1 MGKFWCIWSAKPFL
15 SQANPLVSVI
25 ILNFNGQGYLLN
37 CLDSVLKNTYAN
49 YEVILVDN
57 ASTDHS
63 IEKAQDTY
71 GDDSRLR
78 IIQNK
83 ENLGFSG
90 GNNIGF
96 QNSRGEYVA
105 FLNNDTTV
113 APDWLAILVDALEND
128 STIGL
133 AQSLILNMDG
143 KTIQTA
149 GWLFSNFLIHKFP
162 LCANKPSDM
171 HFQSTFEISF
181 ASGASM
187 IVRREIAQKMGLF
200 DPKIPFFYDD
210 TLLSLKTRLQQKRV
224 VTVPSSRI
232 RHFGGAT
239 NIWTIKSTTFHLTKS
254 KLILLFDIYHSK
266 LELAKAILIHVTHLL
281 SDSIFCLGKK
291 NVAAVQGNL
300 NALNWSLRNFRY
312 LWQNRL
318 NHWSK
323 TKISPEILREKFV
336 RVKLPTAFYVVP
348 SRRNNESFASTV
360 NEYEKTFLM

>member
-1 MGKFWCIWSAKPFL
+1 M

-25 ILNFNGQGYLLN
+25 ILNFNGEGYLPN
-37 CLDSVLKNTYAN
+37 CLESVLKNTYAN

-63 IEKAQDTY
+63 IKKAQGTY
-71 GDDSRLR
+71 SDDSRLR
-78 IIQNK
+78 IIKN
-83 ENLGFSG
+83 EANLGFSG
-90 GNNIGF
+90 GNNVGF
-96 QNSRGEYVA
+96 QNSKGEYIA

-113 APDWLAILVDALEND
+113 APDWLSILVDALEND

-143 KTIQTA
+143 KTIQNA

-162 LCANKPSDM
+162 LCANKPCDLPF
-171 HFQSTFEISF
+171 HSTFEVSF

-210 TLLSLKTRLQQKRV
+210 TLLSLKTRLRQKRV
-224 VTVPSSRI
+224 VTVPASRI

-266 LELAKAILIHVTHLL
+266 TELAKAILVHITHLL
-281 SDSIFCLGKK
+281 SDSIFCLGNK
-291 NVAAVQGNL
+291 NVAAVQGNFK
-300 NALNWSLRNFRY
+300 ALTWSLRNFRY

-323 TKISPEILREKFV
+323 AKISAAILKEKFV
-336 RVKLPTAFYVVP
+336 RVKLPTAFYLVP
-348 SRRNNESFASTV
+348 SRRNNESFTSVV
-360 NEYEKTFLM
+360 NEYEKTFLT